1 MKMKKPLLS
10 RKAKTL
16 IYISIVL
23 LSLAAIIAGNFP
35 LTPRSAFRLAEK
47 GHLLEAARI
56 IGTESIVSAG
66 QKSVIIAKS
75 DECCMTYAYKHF
87 AFHDSDY
94 LAFKRKT
101 GDLTFLSIQT
111 QNSYDG
117 SDDEYFTI
125 ILFDEYPQAV
135 RAKLFLTP
143 YMYYYDNG
151 TKTHYKRSFIVTA
164 TRESE
169 EYFIFRMDTAGDLEA
184 FLKTAS
190 LMTNLRRSLNDS
202 FTATNPVPGK
212 IQLYDKDGNMILE
225 REIDL
230 QNPSK

>member
-1 MKMKKPLLS
+1 MKKKKPLLS

-23 LSLAAIIAGNFP
+23 VALTVIIAGNFP
-35 LTPRSAFRLAEK
+35 VTPYGAFRLAEK
-47 GHLLEAARI
+47 GHLLEAAKI

-75 DECCMTYAYKHF
+75 DEFCMTYGYKDF

-101 GDLTFLSIQT
+101 GYLTFLSIQT
-111 QNSYDG
+111 QKSYIG
-117 SDDEYFTI
+117 SEDNYFTI
-125 ILFDEYPQAV
+125 ILFDEYPQAEC
-135 RAKLFLTP
+135 AILTLKP
-143 YMYYYDNG
+143 YVYYSDNG
-151 TKTHYKRSFIVTA
+151 TKTFYEKSFTVTA

-169 EYFIFRMDTAGDLEA
+169 EYFIFRMDTTGNLETSM
-184 FLKTAS
+184 KNRI
-190 LMTNLRRSLNDS
+190 LMSNLRRCLNDS
-202 FTATNPVPGK
+202 STVTDPVPGK
-212 IQLYDKDGNMILE
+212 IQLYDKDNNLILE

-230 QNPSK
+230 RDPSK

>member
-1 MKMKKPLLS
+1 MKKKTPLLS

-117 SDDEYFTI
+117 SDNEYFTI

-135 RAKLFLTP
+135 RATLSLKASVE
-143 YMYYYDNG
+143 YSSNG
-151 TKTHYKRSFIVTA
+151 TKEIYERSFTVSA
-164 TRESE
+164 TRRAG
-169 EYFIFRMDTAGDLEA
+169 EYFLFRMNTDGDLET
-184 FLKTAS
+184 FLKTS
-190 LMTNLRRSLNDS
+190 VLMQRLRMSLNENS
-202 FTATNPVPGK
+202 VVTEPVPGK
-212 IQLYDKDGNMILE
+212 IQLYDKDNNLILE

-230 QNPSK
+230 RDPAK